1 MIGEQKFFFM
11 NNFLLKEFQSK
22 INCKLDKGEAEEFLT
37 LLDEGVVVLDK
48 NLKITYVN
56 KKAFELLYTNKP
68 IDNKILSFCEK
79 LAILT
84 YKKKHVYK
92 KLVKDESSNHAFE
105 ISSIPRRD
113 GNGLFLIFKD
123 RTSEYHRLKIGKDF
137 VANASH
143 ELRTPLTIIKGY
155 CEMLSH
161 FSKLDDK
168 TIKEAVK
175 KLSNTSLRL
184 ENIIS
189 DLLTLA
195 DIDNLQPH
203 SFSECDLKRVI
214 KNARNLVLLAHTSS
228 EIILNLPD
236 EHLTIH
242 GNSGLIEMAV
252 KNLIENAV
260 RYSKAKPKIQISLK
274 KESEFVEL
282 MIKDNGIGIPEKD
295 LPFIFDRFFTVDKA
309 RSRKLGGSGLGL
321 SLVKNIFEKHG
332 CSIAVSSK
340 LSVGSVFRILIPNS
354 LLS

>member
-1 MIGEQKFFFM
+1 M

-37 LLDEGVVVLDK
+37 LLDEGVIVFDK

-56 KKAFELLYTNKP
+56 KKALELLSLNKP
-68 IDNKILSFCEK
+68 IDNKILLFCEK
-79 LAILT
+79 LVILT

-92 KLVKDESSNHAFE
+92 KMIKDEASNHAFE
-105 ISSIPRRD
+105 ISSIPRKD

-161 FSKLDDK
+161 FSQLDIK
-168 TIKEAVK
+168 TIKEAIK
-175 KLSNTSLRL
+175 KINNTSLRL

-203 SFSECDLKRVI
+203 SFSECDLKRAI
-214 KNARNLVLLAHTSS
+214 KNARNLILLTHTKA
-228 EIILNLPD
+228 EIALDLPD
-236 EHLTIH
+236 VHVGIH

-260 RYSKAKPKIQISLK
+260 RYSKGNPKIHISLK
-274 KESEFVEL
+274 SENECIQL
-282 MIKDNGIGIPEKD
+282 TIKDNGIGIPEKD

-332 CSIAVSSK
+332 CSISVSSK
-340 LSVGSVFRILIPNS
+340 ISEGSVFKILIPNL